1 MLEADEYKIMHDWGS
16 EEGAQYPSLMVFVS
30 PTMMANYQKYGDV
43 VSFSIIPSLLKNSSA
58 EIRRFRVGV
67 FCVYDTNMRMLLAGI
82 AIMCQETIVE
92 MYRIFQ
98 LFIRIHSRLP

>member
-43 VSFSIIPSLLKNSSA
+43 VSSPLYLPSSRTLVWKYGGSELESSA
-58 EIRRFRVGV
+58 F
-67 FCVYDTNMRMLLAGI
+67 T
-82 AIMCQETIVE
+82 
-92 MYRIFQ
+92 
-98 LFIRIHSRLP
+98 IRI